1 MSSIAFKNTILT
13 TLFIVVATPLFAAD
27 ATGGIAWYPT
37 LDAGFKEAKRSG
49 RPILFLSAA
58 PHCGGVSGV
67 W

>member
-1 MSSIAFKNTILT
+1 MTSSAFARAVFAIP
-13 TLFIVVATPLFAAD
+13 IVLMVTPLVAAD
-27 ATGGIAWYPT
+27 GIAWYPT
-37 LDAGFKEAKRSG
+37 LDAGLKEAKRSG

>member
-1 MSSIAFKNTILT
+1 MTSSAFTRAVFAIL
-13 TLFIVVATPLFAAD
+13 IVLTVTPLVAAD
-27 ATGGIAWYPT
+27 GIAWYPT
-37 LDAGFKEAKRSG
+37 LDAGLKEAKRSG